1 MTSNK
6 SLKLEIRCSNNE
18 IHSDQVPP
26 WDQQQQQQHQT
37 HRLLAISS
45 LVMPAGGSTPSP
57 GMRSSTSA
65 LWHPAHDVTAGGS
78 KASAMAGYLTQVVSG
93 VSARLV
99 LETKTNG
106 QKHERNSFQRTDIF
120 IPFFGDEIRVDL
132 SRTGTNGTRE
142 SCRTS
147 AHHMHS
153 STY

>member
-45 LVMPAGGSTPSP
+45 LLMPAGGSTPSP

-106 QKHERNSFQRTDIF
+106 QKHEETVSNGLTYLFHFS
-120 IPFFGDEIRVDL
+120 
-132 SRTGTNGTRE
+132 GTKLG
-142 SCRTS
+142 
-147 AHHMHS
+147 
-153 STY
+153 